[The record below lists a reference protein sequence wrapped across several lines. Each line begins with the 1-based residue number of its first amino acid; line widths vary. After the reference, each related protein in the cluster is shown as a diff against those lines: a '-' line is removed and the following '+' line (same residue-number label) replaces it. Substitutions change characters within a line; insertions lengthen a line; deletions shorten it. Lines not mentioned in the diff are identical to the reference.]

1 MRPGGR
7 NSSSRDRRLDV
18 ELRPLAELFPVSTSP
33 RSTDWPSRETIMI
46 KASGPLEGAEIME
59 LHPQAAADSISE
71 QYFREMAAHYRPGDT
86 GAIGNAPKREG
97 TSAILISTDG
107 DLLLQI
113 RDDLPHVSD
122 AGKIGLFG
130 GRREGDESFLA
141 CIVREVHEEIGLYL
155 PPDRFELIGTYLG
168 PDNLIPGGIRYGP
181 IYVARNVPVEQLI
194 VTEGTLRIV
203 PLNEIERIQDLL
215 ASAAKYA
222 LRIFLKPMSCPR
234 STPPA

>member
-1 MRPGGR
+1 
-7 NSSSRDRRLDV
+7 
-18 ELRPLAELFPVSTSP
+18 
-33 RSTDWPSRETIMI
+33 MI
-46 KASGPLEGAEIME
+46 KASSLLEGAETIE
-59 LHPQAAADSISE
+59 LHPDAAADSISK
-71 QYFREMAAHYRPGDT
+71 QHFREMAAHYRPGDT
-86 GAIGNAPKREG
+86 GMTGNAPKREG

-122 AGKIGLFG
+122 PGMIGLFG

-141 CIVREVHEEIGLYL
+141 CVVREVHEEIGFYL

-168 PDNLIPGGIRYGP
+168 PDNLIPGGIRYGQ
-181 IYVARNVPVEQLI
+181 IYVVRNVPVDRLT

-203 PLNEIERIQDLL
+203 PLNEIECMQGLL

-222 LRIFLKPMSCPR
+222 LQIFLKPMLHP
-234 STPPA
+234 TGLA